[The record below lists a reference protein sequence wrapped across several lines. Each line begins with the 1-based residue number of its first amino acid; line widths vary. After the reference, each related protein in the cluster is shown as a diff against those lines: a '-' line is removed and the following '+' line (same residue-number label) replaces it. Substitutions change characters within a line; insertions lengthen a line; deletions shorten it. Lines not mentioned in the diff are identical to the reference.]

1 MAEEYNSTEEMMDRE
16 AEAPVAEN
24 SIEEENRRLKEEN
37 ERLRKAEEERIA
49 NLAPKER
56 LYEKINVSLRT
67 MNIIV
72 GILFVILAVVMILAL
87 LDR

>member
-1 MAEEYNSTEEMMDRE
+1 MTQEELER
-16 AEAPVAEN
+16 VA
-24 SIEEENRRLKEEN
+24 EENRLLKEEN
-37 ERLRKAEEERIA
+37 ERLRQAEEERIK

-56 LYEKINVSLRT
+56 MYDKIHVSLRT

-72 GILFVILAVVMILAL
+72 GVLFAILIIVLVMGL